1 MESSNVNIK
10 QIQSIMEQQNIL
22 KKQKSDLHRK
32 IYEYKTNIEQINDE
46 IRINKEI
53 LRKLCNHQ
61 WIIDY
66 HSGGAYSQTYYKC
79 NICGIDSY

>member
-1 MESSNVNIK
+1 MESSNVNNK
-10 QIQSIMEQQNIL
+10 QIQSIMERQNIL
-22 KKQKSDLHRK
+22 QEQKTDLHRK